1 MTISIL
7 LVDDHPVF
15 LFGLRTLIAE
25 ELDMLIQGE
34 AMSGAEALQKLADQP
49 AADKPVDVVIMDIK
63 LPDINGVEVTRRIRK
78 EYPQVRILILSMLD
92 DNTVFNALRAGAN
105 GYILKGAGGE
115 ETLRAI
121 RAVASGESIFSP
133 SIARRMMQHFDN
145 SHHPE
150 SFPELTERE
159 REILQLLAQGL
170 TNSAI
175 AERLSLSIKTVRNR
189 VSDIFSKL
197 HVHDRAEA
205 ILKARDAGLG

>member
-15 LFGLRTLIAE
+15 LFGLRTLIAGE
-25 ELDMLIQGE
+25 PDLHIQGE
-34 AMSGAEALQKLADQP
+34 AMSGEAALQQLNAQP
-49 AADKPVDVVIMDIK
+49 ADVVIMDIK
-63 LPDINGVEVTRRIRK
+63 LPDMNGVEVTRRIRE

-145 SHHPE
+145 AYQPE
-150 SFPELTERE
+150 AFPELTERE

-170 TNSAI
+170 TNTAI
-175 AERLSLSIKTVRNR
+175 AERLSLSTKTVRNR